1 MKIVIISDTHGFHEK
16 IHIPSGDILICAGD
30 ICNQCTIEEIIQFD
44 RFLAQLP
51 HRHKI
56 VIAGNHDFPFQN
68 FPDIAKTSLQ
78 NCIYLQDSGVEINGI
93 KIYGSPWQPW
103 FFDWAFNLE
112 RGDEIRQKWDL
123 IPHDTDI
130 LITHCP
136 PFGILDIV
144 HGQNQGCEEL
154 FKAIYRI
161 RPKCYIFGHIHE
173 GYGQLIIENSV
184 FINASIC
191 DERYQPINKARI
203 FEV

>member
-16 IHIPSGDILICAGD
+16 IDIPNGDILICAGD
-30 ICNQCTIEEIIQFD
+30 ICNRSTIKEVIQFD

-51 HRHKI
+51 HSHKI
-56 VIAGNHDFPFQN
+56 IIAGNHDFPFQN
-68 FPDIAKTSLQ
+68 SPDIAKASLQ
-78 NCIYLQDSGVEINGI
+78 NCIYLQDSSVEINGI
-93 KIYGSPWQPW
+93 KIYGSPWQPC

-112 RGDEIRQKWDL
+112 SGDEIRQKWDL
-123 IPHDTDI
+123 IPYDTDI

-161 RPKCYIFGHIHE
+161 RPRYHIFGHIHE
-173 GYGQLIIENSV
+173 GYGQSIIEDTV

-191 DERYQPINKARI
+191 DERYQPINKVRI
-203 FEV
+203 CEV